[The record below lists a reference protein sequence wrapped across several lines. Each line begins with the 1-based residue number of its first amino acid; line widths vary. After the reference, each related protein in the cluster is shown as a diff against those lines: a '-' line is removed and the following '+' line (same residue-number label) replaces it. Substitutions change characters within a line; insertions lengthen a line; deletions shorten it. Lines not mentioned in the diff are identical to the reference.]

1 MRLTFCTLASAVLGL
16 ASSSFAVAQM
26 PATPSCSGRIN
37 IVRVS
42 EIKPGMMD
50 TFDKAVA
57 AQKAWYQATGT
68 QDEITIIHVFDTKT
82 GEYVKTE
89 ALTTHSQVPDSPR
102 PKHDAGYD
110 AFVALFNSSSTIK
123 SSYVGCEQK

>member
-1 MRLTFCTLASAVLGL
+1 MRFICCAVAGVVLGL
-16 ASSSFAVAQM
+16 ASSSFAAAQM
-26 PATPSCSGRIN
+26 PAAPPCAGRIN

-50 TFDKAVA
+50 AFDKAVA
-57 AQKAWYQATGT
+57 AQKAWYQSTGT
-68 QDEITIIHVFDTKT
+68 QDEITVIHVFDTKT
-82 GEYVKTE
+82 GEYMKNE